1 MKVRLWKDIWCGEEP
16 LSLTFP
22 TLFSLALVA
31 DFWDLVG
38 EEGGWSPHFVR
49 SFNDWE
55 LEEV

>member
-1 MKVRLWKDIWCGEEP
+1 MKVRFWKDIWCGEEP

-38 EEGGWSPHFVR
+38 EEGGGPLISLDL
-49 SFNDWE
+49 SMIGS
-55 LEEV
+55 